1 MTQLTILTI
10 EDDPA
15 IRRGIVDAL
24 VYNQYSVI
32 EAGDGDE
39 GLEQST
45 HAEYDL
51 LLLDLALPGTPGL
64 EILREVRKLRPTQP
78 IIILTAKGEESDRV
92 AGLKAGADDYVVKPF
107 SVKELMARVEAV
119 LRRTPQRPSNNN
131 QVLFANGKVDF
142 ERRELRFTD
151 DSRTELS
158 EKEVELLQYLANN
171 CGRAIAREELLS
183 SVWRL
188 NPKGISTRTI
198 DMHIARLR
206 EKLKDNKEKPEI
218 LLTVRGKGYMW
229 AAQDG
234 APQ

>member
-78 IIILTAKGEESDRV
+78 IIILTCLLYTS
-92 AGLKAGADDYVVKPF
+92 
-107 SVKELMARVEAV
+107 
-119 LRRTPQRPSNNN
+119 PSPRDAT
-131 QVLFANGKVDF
+131 L
-142 ERRELRFTD
+142 
-151 DSRTELS
+151 SRMP
-158 EKEVELLQYLANN
+158 
-171 CGRAIAREELLS
+171 S
-183 SVWRL
+183 S
-188 NPKGISTRTI
+188 
-198 DMHIARLR
+198 A
-206 EKLKDNKEKPEI
+206 
-218 LLTVRGKGYMW
+218 
-229 AAQDG
+229 
-234 APQ
+234 